1 MIINQA
7 NLTGIYK
14 SFNTIF
20 NQAFDAA
27 PSQWPLV
34 AMEAPSTGRS
44 VDYKWL
50 GDFPMMREWV
60 GDRVIKDLGAFKYEI
75 VNKDY
80 ESTVEV
86 DRNDID
92 DDQIGV
98 YTPMIQGLAQA
109 AKVHPDT
116 LVFALLKAGF
126 ATPCF
131 DNQYFFDTDHP
142 VNGASV
148 SNFGGGSGTP
158 WYLLDLSRPIKPIIL
173 QIRKRPQFV
182 AMDRPEDENAFMR
195 KKFRYGV
202 DDRKNV
208 GYGLWQLAYASKDTL
223 NATTYAPAR
232 AAMMS
237 FKRDDGDG
245 NTPLGI
251 MPTHLVV
258 PPTLE
263 SAGRAVV
270 EAQFDAAGASNVW
283 YNTAKLVVVPWL
295 A

>member
-75 VNKDY
+75 TNKDY

-131 DNQYFFDTDHP
+131 DSQYFFY
-142 VNGASV
+142 
-148 SNFGGGSGTP
+148 F
-158 WYLLDLSRPIKPIIL
+158 LPI
-173 QIRKRPQFV
+173 QF
-182 AMDRPEDENAFMR
+182 
-195 KKFRYGV
+195 
-202 DDRKNV
+202 
-208 GYGLWQLAYASKDTL
+208 
-223 NATTYAPAR
+223 
-232 AAMMS
+232 
-237 FKRDDGDG
+237 
-245 NTPLGI
+245 
-251 MPTHLVV
+251 
-258 PPTLE
+258 
-263 SAGRAVV
+263 
-270 EAQFDAAGASNVW
+270 
-283 YNTAKLVVVPWL
+283 
-295 A
+295 

>member
-44 VDYKWL
+44 VDYNWL

-75 VNKDY
+75 TNKDY

-131 DNQYFFDTDHP
+131 DSQYFFDTDHP

-148 SNFGGGSGTP
+148 SNFGGGAGTG

-173 QIRKRPQFV
+173 QVRKRPQFV

-223 NATTYAPAR
+223 NSTNYAAAR

-237 FKRDDGDG
+237 FKRNDGDG